1 MRAQAKRCTPQDLSY
16 LAHWRA
22 KGYALTIDDHI
33 PLDTT
38 TPPMPSPEPAN
49 RRTIAGI
56 VVGTMI
62 IAGTLTIFGAWF
74 GKAAGIY

>member
-1 MRAQAKRCTPQDLSY
+1 MRTQAKRCTRKDLSY

-22 KGYALTIDDHI
+22 KGYALTIDDQI

-38 TPPMPSPEPAN
+38 TPPMPAAAK

-56 VVGTMI
+56 VVGTLI
-62 IAGTLTIFGAWF
+62 IAGTLTMFGAWF